1 MVAKVNLCLE
11 STDRFAHVSSHNT
24 YIKLRARVCVWVLVG
39 VCVQSPRRC
48 VCVGGWVSVGAKS
61 CDCLSIILLLIKIV
75 TGS

>member
-11 STDRFAHVSSHNT
+11 STDRFAHVSSHNN
-24 YIKLRARVCVWVLVG
+24 YIKLRVWVGGWVWVG
-39 VCVQSPRRC
+39 VCVC
-48 VCVGGWVSVGAKS
+48 KVLEGVCVGGWVSVCAMS